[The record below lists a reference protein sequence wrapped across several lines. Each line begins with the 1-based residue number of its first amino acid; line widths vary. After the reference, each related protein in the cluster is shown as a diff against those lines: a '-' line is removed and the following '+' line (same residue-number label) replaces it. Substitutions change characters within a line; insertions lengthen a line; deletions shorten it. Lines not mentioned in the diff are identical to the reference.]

1 MLPKTNDKD
10 FLFDAILSLEN
21 REECYAFF
29 EDLCTIKEVEAMA
42 QRFQA
47 AKLLME
53 NKTYETIIAQTD
65 ISSATLS
72 RVSKCVHY
80 GTGGYRSVLSKQKK

>member
-1 MLPKTNDKD
+1 
-10 FLFDAILSLEN
+10 
-21 REECYAFF
+21 
-29 EDLCTIKEVEAMA
+29 LCTIKEVEAMA
-42 QRFQA
+42 QRLQA

-65 ISSATLS
+65 ISSASLS

-80 GTGGYRSVLSKQKK
+80 GTGGYRSVLEKQKK